1 MKKIIR
7 KVVLAMSIP
16 LAISL
21 ISCENP
27 SGSSGNSSSEKS
39 SEKKNDNPSGSTT
52 DKPAEGTTTKPS
64 EGTTPEQSQSGGE
77 TTKPEQGQD
86 QPGGETTKP
95 EEGQSGGETTKP
107 EEGQSGGETTKP
119 EEGQSGGETT
129 KPEQGQ
135 DQPGGETTKPEQG
148 QDQPGG
154 ETTKPEQ
161 GQDQSGGSSE
171 IPQVTKYT
179 VTFDR
184 DDGTTV
190 VSREIESGKTV
201 TQPEAPTR
209 AGFVFKGWYSGNTK
223 YEFTTPVTGTLT
235 LKAKWAE
242 SGIFSSEGAFFIY
255 IDESADPSSLG
266 TAW

>member
-21 ISCENP
+21 VSCENP
-27 SGSSGNSSSEKS
+27 SGSSGNSTPEK
-39 SEKKNDNPSGSTT
+39 ETDNKTDKPAGSTT
-52 DKPAEGTTTKPS
+52 TDPAGSTTEKPAEGTTTKPS

-95 EEGQSGGETTKP
+95 E
-107 EEGQSGGETTKP
+107 
-119 EEGQSGGETT
+119 
-129 KPEQGQ
+129 
-135 DQPGGETTKPEQG
+135 
-148 QDQPGG
+148 
-154 ETTKPEQ
+154 Q
-161 GQDQSGGSSE
+161 GQDQSGGGSE
-171 IPQVTKYT
+171 ITQVTKYI

-255 IDESADPSSLG
+255 IDESTDPSSLG
-266 TAW
+266 TAL

>member
-21 ISCENP
+21 VSCENP
-27 SGSSGNSSSEKS
+27 SGSSGNSTPEK
-39 SEKKNDNPSGSTT
+39 ETDNKTDKPAGSTT
-52 DKPAEGTTTKPS
+52 TDPAGSTTEKPAEGTTTKPS

-95 EEGQSGGETTKP
+95 E
-107 EEGQSGGETTKP
+107 
-119 EEGQSGGETT
+119 
-129 KPEQGQ
+129 
-135 DQPGGETTKPEQG
+135 
-148 QDQPGG
+148 
-154 ETTKPEQ
+154 Q
-161 GQDQSGGSSE
+161 GQDQSGGGSE
-171 IPQVTKYT
+171 ITQVTKYI

-255 IDESADPSSLG
+255 IDEPTDPSSLG

>member
-27 SGSSGNSSSEKS
+27 SGSSGNSTPEK
-39 SEKKNDNPSGSTT
+39 ETDNKTDKPAGSTT
-52 DKPAEGTTTKPS
+52 TDPAGSTTEKPAEGTTTKPS

-107 EEGQSGGETTKP
+107 KEDQSGGETTKPEEGQSGGETTKP

-135 DQPGGETTKPEQG
+135 DQ
-148 QDQPGG
+148 
-154 ETTKPEQ
+154 
-161 GQDQSGGSSE
+161 SGGGSE

-255 IDESADPSSLG
+255 IDESTDPSSLG

>member
-27 SGSSGNSSSEKS
+27 SGSSGNSTPEK
-39 SEKKNDNPSGSTT
+39 ETDNKTDKPAGSTTTNPAGSTT

-64 EGTTPEQSQSGGE
+64 EGTTPEQSQS
-77 TTKPEQGQD
+77 
-86 QPGGETTKP
+86 
-95 EEGQSGGETTKP
+95 
-107 EEGQSGGETTKP
+107 
-119 EEGQSGGETT
+119 
-129 KPEQGQ
+129 
-135 DQPGGETTKPEQG
+135 GGETTKPEQG

-209 AGFVFKGWYSGNTK
+209 AGFVFKGWYLGNTK

>member
-95 EEGQSGGETTKP
+95 EQGQGQGGGETTN
-107 EEGQSGGETTKP
+107 
-119 EEGQSGGETT
+119 
-129 KPEQGQ
+129 PEQGQ
-135 DQPGGETTKPEQG
+135 TGGETTKPEQG